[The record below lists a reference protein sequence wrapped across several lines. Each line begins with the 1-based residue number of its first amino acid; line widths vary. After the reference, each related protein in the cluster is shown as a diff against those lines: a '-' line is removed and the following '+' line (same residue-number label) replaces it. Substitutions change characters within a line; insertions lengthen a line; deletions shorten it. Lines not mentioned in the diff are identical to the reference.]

1 MQNIQFRKCKL
12 EDWQNLRNISEETFV
27 SAFGK
32 QNTKEDMEAY
42 LSTAFT
48 PEKVKEELLN
58 PFSFF
63 YFALS
68 EEGTV
73 GYLKLNIENAQT
85 ESTMIDAL
93 EIERIYIL
101 STHQGKGIGQVMM
114 DKAFEVAKEKKK
126 HKLWLGVWKKNYG
139 AIRFYER
146 NGFKKFAEHDFYL
159 GKDLQTDWL
168 METSIEHG

>member
-12 EDWQNLRNISEETFV
+12 EDWQYLRNTSVKTFIN
-27 SAFGK
+27 AFGK
-32 QNTKEDMEAY
+32 QNTKENMEVY

-48 PEKVKEELLN
+48 SEKVKEELSN

-63 YFALS
+63 YFATS
-68 EEGTV
+68 EEETV

-85 ESTMIDAL
+85 EPVVDAL
-93 EIERIYIL
+93 EIERIYL
-101 STHQGKGIGQVMM
+101 FSTYQGQGIGQIMM
-114 DKAFEVAKEKKK
+114 DKAFEVAREKRKR
-126 HKLWLGVWKKNYG
+126 KLWLGVWKKNYG

-146 NGFKKFAEHDFYL
+146 NGFKKFADHNFYL

-168 METSIEHG
+168 METSLENG